1 MAAIKI
7 QRFLGAAPKIS
18 PELLPDAAAQLSFNT
33 KLYSGDLIPY
43 RLPRIIDSTGLT
55 NRPTQ
60 TLYGLRNPENDADI
74 RWLAWDKDVDVVM
87 ALEAGDNT
95 IGSRGRFY
103 YTGDGVPKV
112 STYDLALTGSPPF
125 PGDFYVLGL
134 PLPEVRA
141 TATPAGLITSEST
154 SYARDAANTATIV
167 TDTPHGLRSGNI
179 ISVTGFTGDE
189 RRTFNVTNAEVTVI
203 NSTTITYFSPGDL
216 IAATSSAEGRVSLA
230 GATLPRAYVYSWIT
244 PWGEESIPSE
254 PSVDVYIKEG
264 QTVTV
269 TDIPSNAP
277 LGKNFIRGVRLYRTI
292 VSTSGTDYFRL
303 RTLWFPTQLARVSRQ
318 SNVVTVTMALP
329 HNLIVKDR
337 FKISG
342 CTDTSFNITGGVVTE
357 VVDRLTFK
365 FAQTAAN
372 VADKAETAG
381 VLYHDVAESVDV
393 AAVYWGDGGVFAFV
407 DDYDVRNLAF
417 PLNSQDYDPPPK
429 DLRGLIAIQ
438 NNIFAGF
445 VGNKVYFT
453 EPSQPH
459 AWPEKYALTFE
470 SDIVAIASVSGY
482 VVVLT
487 EAYPYRISGSDPAI
501 MTYARIDTLYPCLSK
516 KSVVNMGYGVAYSTH
531 GGIAIY
537 DPTQGADLVTKFVH
551 DWDTWP
557 VLLDPA
563 SIVAIFYNGKYFA
576 SHSQDA
582 LIFERDDKIG
592 GFFVKIRYRFD
603 AAWTDTLTNRLYY
616 TEGTQGIVYEWD
628 SPTQPLSPLDWKS
641 KVIVNQEYINVG
653 AARVIADFDIDQDEI
668 DAIEAFN
675 QAVIAFNQTVWN
687 NNPELGTVNN
697 YMFNGALM
705 NGDPF
710 TQYQKPVPGVLPV
723 VFRLWAN
730 KKLIFQGVVFDQE
743 IFRLPSGYRS
753 DTFEVGVSGSARVR
767 AIHIGE
773 TPFGLRAV

>member
-18 PELLPDAAAQLSFNT
+18 PELLPDSAAQLSFNT
-33 KLYSGDLIPY
+33 KLFSGDLIPY

-55 NRPTQ
+55 NRPTE
-60 TLYGLRNPENDADI
+60 TLFGLRNPEDETDI
-74 RWLAWDKDVDVVM
+74 KWLAWDKDVDVVM
-87 ALEAGDNT
+87 ALEAGDDS

-112 STYDLALTGSPPF
+112 STYDLALSGSPPF
-125 PGDFYVLGL
+125 PGDFYELGL
-134 PLPEVRA
+134 PLPDSIL
-141 TATPAGLITSEST
+141 TATPATLVTAET
-154 SYARDAANTATIV
+154 VTYERDSANTATLT

-179 ISVTGFTGDE
+179 ISVTSFTGDV
-189 RRTFNVTNAEVTVI
+189 RRTFNTTNSEVTVI
-203 NSTTITYFSPGDL
+203 NSTTISYFSPGD
-216 IAATSSAEGRVSLA
+216 AVAVTSSSEGRVSLA
-230 GATLPRAYVYSWIT
+230 GNTLPRAYVYTWLT

-254 PSVDVYIKEG
+254 PSDDVYIKEG
-264 QTVTV
+264 QTVTL
-269 TDIPSNAP
+269 TAIPTAKP
-277 LGKNFIRGVRLYRTI
+277 AGKNFIRGVRLYRTI
-292 VSTSGTDYFRL
+292 VSVSGTDYFRL
-303 RTLWFPTQLARVSRQ
+303 KTLWFPTQLARVSRQ
-318 SNVVTVTMALP
+318 DNVATVTLAFP

-342 CTDTSFNITGGVVTE
+342 CSDTSFNITDGVVTE

-365 FAQTAAN
+365 FAQTASD

-381 VLYHDVAESVDV
+381 TLFHDVSESLTDT
-393 AAVYWGDGGVFAFV
+393 ARYWGDGGVFSFV
-407 DDYDVRNLAF
+407 DDFDVRSLFTALRSAN
-417 PLNSQDYDPPPK
+417 YDPPPK

-445 VGNKVYFT
+445 VGNKVFFS
-453 EPSQPH
+453 EPGQPH
-459 AWPEKYALTFE
+459 AWPERYALTFE
-470 SDIVAIASVSGY
+470 SEIVAIASVAGY

-487 EAYPYRISGSDPAI
+487 EAYPYRISGSDPEI

-531 GGIAIY
+531 GGLAVY
-537 DPTQGADLVTKFVH
+537 DPTSGADLVTKFVH

-563 SIVAIFYNGKYFA
+563 SVVGIFYNGKYFA

-592 GFFVKIRYRFD
+592 GFFTKIRYRFD
-603 AAWTDTLTNRLYY
+603 AAWMDTRTNRLYY
-616 TEGTQGIVYEWD
+616 TVGTQGIVYEWD

-641 KVIVNQEYINVG
+641 KTIVNQEYINVG

-675 QAVIAFNQTVWN
+675 QAVVAFNQTVWT
-687 NNPELGTVNN
+687 NNPELGTVNG
-697 YMFNGALM
+697 YMFNEALM

-710 TQYQKPVPGVLPV
+710 TQYQQVVPGVLPV

-730 KKLIFQGVVFDQE
+730 KKLIFQGVIFDQE

-753 DTFEVGVSGSARVR
+753 DTFEVGVSGSARIR
-767 AIHIGE
+767 SIHIGE
-773 TPFGLRAV
+773 TPFGLRAI